1 MGGETN
7 SLLLLEGEEE
17 EEDDLPEKAKLNKR
31 RRREG
36 AVQNTLCL
44 VRFARAI
51 LDDTRHMVLPG
62 LEDQDLL
69 KLRVGIHT
77 GECMSGIVG
86 TRNLRF
92 CLFGDTM
99 NVSARMK
106 QKGFAGCIHATQV
119 VADLVFTDFRWEKL
133 EKVEVKGKGLMQTY
147 LLDPQKEEA
156 DEMISLRIMS
166 NNNASARGSG
176 LSSSSSKACPRRDID
191 SSGATRSLPEATV
204 EERTKAF
211 AVELTHSYGKH
222 LRCFSLCFRPLWAE
236 RVYLDHHARLYK
248 NATYAAYALSCV
260 SCVGPFLLHSLTQ
273 WSEVKICSSPENESV
288 CVDVFA
294 GKIPLQVARSDY
306 MFASFF
312 VYNYRVYFFWVFLSS
327 ILINGGGCIVHYLIH
342 RLKCITDKSWAT
354 LSAFVFFASQL
365 GVLTL
370 VIDARLI
377 RHDNQR
383 WLEETFH
390 TVAAGDENDRVD
402 INAHESW
409 NDVGYYL
416 FVSYILLFTAYSC
429 ISASV
434 FQANLLLWIF
444 GLICYFYVLF
454 EVVSIHTEAMRANV
468 SAIADNALWELF
480 QNIFFL
486 SCIAATYLIGSYCFT
501 VARRKL
507 FLQSV
512 LMRHQTNEIIE
523 QKTINEGLQRAT
535 LEKILP
541 RCILKDCKMVQKGDF
556 SKDSLSKRYLGVS
569 VMFCDIVGFT
579 RFSSQVDPATV
590 MAFLNDLFTRFDQLC
605 ESFAVYKVETVGDC
619 YVVAVGVV
627 TGVVSTHSVVGEGE
641 TNSLLLLEGEEEEE
655 DDLPEKMKLNKRRR
669 REGAVENTLC
679 LVRFARA
686 ILEDTRHMVLPGLED
701 QDLLKLRV
709 GIHTGECISGI
720 VGRTSLRFSLF
731 GEAVDGAEEMEERG
745 SPGFIHV
752 SSHVASLVF
761 TDF

>member
-1 MGGETN
+1 
-7 SLLLLEGEEE
+7 
-17 EEDDLPEKAKLNKR
+17 
-31 RRREG
+31 
-36 AVQNTLCL
+36 
-44 VRFARAI
+44 
-51 LDDTRHMVLPG
+51 
-62 LEDQDLL
+62 
-69 KLRVGIHT
+69 
-77 GECMSGIVG
+77 MSGIVG

-119 VADLVFTDFRWEKL
+119 VADLVFTEFWWEKL
-133 EKVEVKGKGLMQTY
+133 KKVEVKGKGLMQTY
-147 LLDPQKEEA
+147 LLNPQKETG
-156 DEMISLRIMS
+156 EMISLRIMS
-166 NNNASARGSG
+166 SNDTSVRGSE
-176 LSSSSSKACPRRDID
+176 LSSNSSEACARRDIN
-191 SSGATRSLPEATV
+191 SSGITRSLSQVTV
-204 EERTKAF
+204 EERTAAF
-211 AVELTHSYGKH
+211 AVEHSYAKH
-222 LRCFSLCFRPLWAE
+222 LRCFSLCFHPLWAE

-248 NATYAAYALSCV
+248 NVTYVAYALSCI

-306 MFASFF
+306 TFASFF
-312 VYNYRVYFFWVFLSS
+312 VYNYRAYFFWVFLSS
-327 ILINGGGCIVHYLIH
+327 LLINGSGCIVHYLIH

-354 LSAFVFFASQL
+354 LCAFLFFTMQL
-365 GVLTL
+365 GILTF
-370 VIDARLI
+370 VIDLRLI

-383 WLEETFH
+383 WLDETFH
-390 TVAAGDENDRVD
+390 TAAGDGQVD

-434 FQANLLLWIF
+434 FQANLLLWIV

-480 QNIFFL
+480 QHIFFL

-535 LEKILP
+535 LEKMLP
-541 RCILKDCKMVQKGDF
+541 RCILK
-556 SKDSLSKRYLGVS
+556 
-569 VMFCDIVGFT
+569 
-579 RFSSQVDPATV
+579 
-590 MAFLNDLFTRFDQLC
+590 
-605 ESFAVYKVETVGDC
+605 E
-619 YVVAVGVV
+619 
-627 TGVVSTHSVVGEGE
+627 
-641 TNSLLLLEGEEEEE
+641 
-655 DDLPEKMKLNKRRR
+655 
-669 REGAVENTLC
+669 
-679 LVRFARA
+679 
-686 ILEDTRHMVLPGLED
+686 
-701 QDLLKLRV
+701 
-709 GIHTGECISGI
+709 
-720 VGRTSLRFSLF
+720 
-731 GEAVDGAEEMEERG
+731 
-745 SPGFIHV
+745 
-752 SSHVASLVF
+752 
-761 TDF
+761 